1 VGDADRP
8 VLDEWERHAAW
19 WRREFTAGADD
30 EYTQQILP
38 LVRGALPSQGLVLD
52 VGCGDGQVGSYAV
65 SDGRAVLGVDA
76 VRSQLVAARTRD
88 GSRFAQGTVTSLPV
102 ASAAVDAVVCSLVL
116 EHVADLDA
124 ALAEAARVLRPGG
137 VLVVVMNHPLLQSPG
152 SCWIDDQVLDPP
164 EQYWRVGAYL
174 REATTV
180 EDVDDGVELTF
191 HHRPLGRYVNAAGAL
206 GLRLER
212 LEEPPPPTRHLEEFW
227 NFSGAESIP
236 RLAVLVFRSS

>member
-1 VGDADRP
+1 MTGNATYHYRD
-8 VLDEWERHAAW
+8 
-19 WRREFTAGADD
+19 T
-30 EYTQQILP
+30 
-38 LVRGALPSQGLVLD
+38 
-52 VGCGDGQVGSYAV
+52 
-65 SDGRAVLGVDA
+65 AVLSVTAADA
-76 VRSQLVAARTRD
+76 PIV
-88 GSRFAQGTVTSLPV
+88 VTS
-102 ASAAVDAVVCSLVL
+102 
-116 EHVADLDA
+116 
-124 ALAEAARVLRPGG
+124 AE
-137 VLVVVMNHPLLQSPG
+137 
-152 SCWIDDQVLDPP
+152 IDDQLVDPP